1 MDGMM
6 DTKSDMIENEQEIA
20 AYIELLTSEIPGE
33 AEAFCTWFLR
43 ENDEKLSLNKATSAA
58 FARCI
63 CRFLLHK
70 KNKSRLGGIIADN
83 GTIRKAV
90 FGQLNTYKYSLVFIL
105 KRVFRMGNTAL
116 TKEVLELL
124 TGNPFR
130 DEAAKSY
137 AREWS
142 LEFLIL
148 ETMKAPADYL
158 NLSEKSLKIINQF
171 LKEGEPDE
179 TNKKEDS

>member
-1 MDGMM
+1 MM
-6 DTKSDMIENEQEIA
+6 DTKSDIIENEQEIA
-20 AYIELLTSEIPGE
+20 TYIDALTSESPGE
-33 AEAFCTWFLR
+33 AEAFCTRFLR
-43 ENDEKLSLNKATSAA
+43 ENDEQLSLNKATSAA

-70 KNKSRLGGIIADN
+70 KNKSRLGDIIADN
-83 GTIRKAV
+83 GIIRKAV

-105 KRVFRMGNTAL
+105 KRVFRMGSTAL
-116 TKEVLELL
+116 TREVLELL
-124 TGNPFR
+124 AENPFR

-142 LEFLIL
+142 LVFLIL

-158 NLSEKSLKIINQF
+158 NLSEESLKIINKF

>member
-1 MDGMM
+1 
-6 DTKSDMIENEQEIA
+6 
-20 AYIELLTSEIPGE
+20 
-33 AEAFCTWFLR
+33 
-43 ENDEKLSLNKATSAA
+43 
-58 FARCI
+58 
-63 CRFLLHK
+63 
-70 KNKSRLGGIIADN
+70 
-83 GTIRKAV
+83 
-90 FGQLNTYKYSLVFIL
+90 
-105 KRVFRMGNTAL
+105 MGNTAL

-148 ETMKAPADYL
+148 ETMKDPADYL